1 MQFFAHAHQHR
12 SRLGQRAILTIHTPV
27 RGEAGC
33 ASLALKRP
41 STPLQVPA
49 GGRARHAK
57 ARAVPTPL
65 PGFAASAAPPTH
77 LPTHPA
83 SAAAHPAHRT
93 CLPYDE
99 NPTRA

>member
-1 MQFFAHAHQHR
+1 MQCFAHAHQHR
-12 SRLGQRAILTIHTPV
+12 SRLGQRAILTIHTRAWP
-27 RGEAGC
+27 C
-33 ASLALKRP
+33 AWPPSLSSDRP
-41 STPLQVPA
+41 HPLQVPA

-65 PGFAASAAPPTH
+65 PGFAASTAPPTH

-93 CLPYDE
+93 CLPDDE